1 MIEKDERFILAERY
15 VEETG
20 VSVFLTGKAGTGK
33 TTFLKEI
40 VRQTSKRFAVVAP
53 TGVAAI
59 NAGGVTIHSFF
70 QLPLCP
76 YLPDVKELVTE
87 YQMPERMRSLRKER
101 VKILRTLDLL
111 IIDEISMVR
120 ADILDAIDDILKR
133 YRRNDKPFGGVQVLM
148 IGDIQQLP
156 PVVKESERPY
166 MEQVYSS
173 PFFFNSKVLQRLPY
187 VTIQLEKVHRQSDR
201 IFLDILNEV
210 RSGMPS
216 DAALNELNKRLDPGF
231 VPPEDERWI
240 RLTTHNAQADS
251 VNSAKMNALQTDE
264 ATFEAQVE
272 GIFPE
277 NAYPA
282 ETQLHLKEGA
292 QVMFVRNDTS
302 GEARYYNGKIATVE
316 KVKPQL
322 IVKDET
328 GESIVVTTEKW
339 ENIRYGLNEETG
351 EIEGIVDGT
360 FEQVPLRPAWAVTI
374 HKSQGL
380 TFDHVIID
388 AGAAFS
394 FGQVYVALSRCRT
407 LEGIVLTTP
416 ITRRCTFTS
425 EEVAMF
431 ESSREPAEE
440 ASLKLPAMAGEYFT
454 STLCDAFDLQRL
466 RYLYNRVNRIYQV
479 NLSNLYPDQAGRFN
493 TVGAG
498 NSDLAGVLTEES
510 GNKDRVTE
518 AFVGIRSLSDTAQK
532 FQKQLRYIASTIHS
546 GAVEDFPLLKERVTK
561 ACEYFRKELRPLASF
576 AAPLTLIEID
586 DKEVK
591 KAFKSASEEFLSE
604 LRFRLALY
612 ETVLSDGFSTK
623 AFHKLKTDN
632 ELAEERSLKA
642 LVRSL
647 ISPQKKAS
655 DSEKSLRQA
664 QRPEGQHNQRP
675 ERQSVGEPVE
685 PLALRQAQGPIA
697 DGEPVEPSD
706 LRKAQGAIADGST
719 SSPSTI
725 QQAQGPDEDQSTY
738 TGSQHP
744 ELVQALIDWRREKY
758 QNENVPAYI
767 ILHQKTLLAI
777 ADIAPTTK
785 EELLAVKGFGKSKCD
800 KYGDE
805 ILEIVRKAIKTIS

>member
-1 MIEKDERFILAERY
+1 MIERDERFTLAERY

-133 YRRNDKPFGGVQVLM
+133 YRRNDRPFGGVQLLM

-156 PVVKESERPY
+156 PVVRESERPF
-166 MEQVYSS
+166 MVQVYSS

-210 RSGMPS
+210 RSGRPS
-216 DAALNELNKRLDPGF
+216 EWALSELNKRLDSGF
-231 VPPEDERWI
+231 VPPESERWI

-251 VNSAKMNALQTDE
+251 VNEAKMNALETDE

-282 ETQLHLKEGA
+282 ETQLRLRVGA

-322 IVKDET
+322 IVRDES
-328 GESIVVTTEKW
+328 GDSIEVTTEKW

-425 EEVAMF
+425 EEVSAF
-431 ESSREPAEE
+431 ESSREPADEVR
-440 ASLKLPAMAGEYFT
+440 LKLSAMSNEYFT

-479 NLSNLYPDQAGRFN
+479 NLSNLYPDQADRFN
-493 TVGAG
+493 KVGAG
-498 NSDLAGVLTEES
+498 MSDQIGETESQQSSEAS
-510 GNKDRVTE
+510 GKDNPKTF
-518 AFVGIRSLSDTAQK
+518 AGIRSLSDTAQK
-532 FQKQLRYIASTIHS
+532 FQRQIRYIAASIHS
-546 GAVEDFPLLKERVTK
+546 GAPEDLPLLRERVTK
-561 ACEYFRKELRPLASF
+561 ACEYFRKELKPLASF

-591 KAFKSASEEFLSE
+591 KAFKAAAEEFLNE
-604 LRFRLALY
+604 LRFRLTLY
-612 ETVLSDGFSTK
+612 ETILSEGFSTK
-623 AFHKLKTDN
+623 TYHKLKTDN
-632 ELAEERSLKA
+632 ELSDERSLKA
-642 LVRSL
+642 LVRSF
-647 ISPQKKAS
+647 
-655 DSEKSLRQA
+655 SETAGGSLRQA
-664 QRPEGQHNQRP
+664 QRPEGQTGDAQQHSSKSSAPQTQRP
-675 ERQSVGEPVE
+675 D
-685 PLALRQAQGPIA
+685 A
-697 DGEPVEPSD
+697 DGEPVEPPV
-706 LRKAQGAIADGST
+706 RGQTQKPADG
-719 SSPSTI
+719 
-725 QQAQGPDEDQSTY
+725 QSQESDTY
-738 TGSQHP
+738 TGSTHP

-758 QNENVPAYI
+758 QKDNVPAYI

-777 ADIAPTTK
+777 ADLAPTTK
-785 EELLAVKGFGKSKCD
+785 EELLTVKGFGKSKCD

-805 ILEIVRKAIKTIS
+805 ILDVIRQSLKNK

>member
-1 MIEKDERFILAERY
+1 MTKQKGTMIEKDERFTLAERY

-133 YRRNDKPFGGVQVLM
+133 YRRNDRPFGGVQLLM

-156 PVVKESERPY
+156 PVVKESERLY

-210 RSGMPS
+210 RSGRPS
-216 DAALNELNKRLDPGF
+216 EAALQELNKRLNPGF
-231 VPPEDERWI
+231 VPPESERWI

-251 VNSAKMNALQTDE
+251 VNEAKMNALRTDE
-264 ATFEAQVE
+264 ATFEAQIE

-282 ETQLHLKEGA
+282 ETQLRLREGA

-322 IVKDET
+322 IVKDEA

-339 ENIRYGLNEETG
+339 ENIRYGLNEGTG

-380 TFDHVIID
+380 TFDRVIID
-388 AGAAFS
+388 AGSAFS

-425 EEVAMF
+425 EEVSAF
-431 ESSREPAEE
+431 ESSREPATEVQ
-440 ASLKLPAMAGEYFT
+440 LKLPAMANEYFT

-493 TVGAG
+493 KVGAG
-498 NSDLAGVLTEES
+498 MS
-510 GNKDRVTE
+510 GQIGETVPQQDPETSGKDNPRT
-518 AFVGIRSLSDTAQK
+518 FVGIRTLSDTAQK
-532 FQKQLRYIASTIHS
+532 FQKQIHYIAASIHS
-546 GAVEDFPLLKERVTK
+546 GAPEDFPLLRERVTK

-576 AAPLTLIEID
+576 AAPLALIEID

-591 KAFKSASEEFLSE
+591 KAFKAAAEEFLGE
-604 LRFRLALY
+604 LRFRLTLY
-612 ETVLSDGFSTK
+612 ETILSEGFSTK
-623 AFHKLKTDN
+623 SYHKLKTDN
-632 ELAEERSLKA
+632 ELSDERSLRA

-647 ISPQKKAS
+647 ISPSEKAS
-655 DSEKSLRQA
+655 ASEKSLRQA
-664 QRPEGQHNQRP
+664 QRVNE
-675 ERQSVGEPVE
+675 EP
-685 PLALRQAQGPIA
+685 
-697 DGEPVEPSD
+697 
-706 LRKAQGAIADGST
+706 T
-719 SSPSTI
+719 
-725 QQAQGPDEDQSTY
+725 TY
-738 TGSQHP
+738 TGSVHP
-744 ELVQALIDWRREKY
+744 ELVQALIDWRRDKY
-758 QNENVPAYI
+758 QKDNVPAYV
-767 ILHQKTLLAI
+767 ILHQKTLMAI

-785 EELLAVKGFGKSKCD
+785 EELLCVKGFGKSKCD

-805 ILEIVRKAIKTIS
+805 ILEVIRKTIDSTSGQA

>member
-1 MIEKDERFILAERY
+1 MIEKDERFTLAERY

-40 VRQTSKRFAVVAP
+40 IRQTSKRFAVVAP

-133 YRRNDKPFGGVQVLM
+133 YRRNDKPFGGVQLLM

-187 VTIQLEKVHRQSDR
+187 VTIQLEKVHRQSD
-201 IFLDILNEV
+201 ILFLDILNEV

-216 DAALNELNKRLDPGF
+216 EAALQELNKRLNPGF

-251 VNSAKMNALQTDE
+251 VNEAKMNALETDE

-282 ETQLHLKEGA
+282 ETQLRLRVGA

-339 ENIRYGLNEETG
+339 ENIRYGLNEESG

-388 AGAAFS
+388 AGSAFS

-407 LEGIVLTTP
+407 LEGIILTTP

-425 EEVAMF
+425 EEVSAF
-431 ESSREPAEE
+431 ESSREPADEVR
-440 ASLKLPAMAGEYFT
+440 LKLSAMSNEYFT

-479 NLSNLYPDQAGRFN
+479 NLSNLYPDQADRFN
-493 TVGAG
+493 KVGAG
-498 NSDLAGVLTEES
+498 MSDQIGETESQQSSEAS
-510 GNKDRVTE
+510 GKDNPKT
-518 AFVGIRSLSDTAQK
+518 FTGIRSLSDTAQK
-532 FQKQLRYIASTIHS
+532 FQRQIRYIAASIHS
-546 GAVEDFPLLKERVTK
+546 GAPEDLPLLRERVTK
-561 ACEYFRKELRPLASF
+561 ACEYFRKELKPLASF

-591 KAFKSASEEFLSE
+591 KAFKAAAEEFLNE
-604 LRFRLALY
+604 LRFRLTLY
-612 ETVLSDGFSTK
+612 ETILSEEFSTK
-623 AFHKLKTDN
+623 AYHKLKTDN
-632 ELAEERSLKA
+632 ELSEARSLKA
-642 LVRSL
+642 LARSF
-647 ISPQKKAS
+647 
-655 DSEKSLRQA
+655 SETAGGSLRQV
-664 QRPEGQHNQRP
+664 QRPEGQTGDAQQHSSKSSAPQTQRP
-675 ERQSVGEPVE
+675 D
-685 PLALRQAQGPIA
+685 A
-697 DGEPVEPSD
+697 DGEPVEPSAP
-706 LRKAQGAIADGST
+706 RQVQGQNGEPA
-719 SSPSTI
+719 
-725 QQAQGPDEDQSTY
+725 TY
-738 TGSQHP
+738 TGSLHP

-758 QNENVPAYI
+758 QKDNVPAYI

-777 ADIAPTTK
+777 ADLAPTTK
-785 EELLAVKGFGKSKCD
+785 EELLTVKGFGKSKCD
-800 KYGDE
+800 RYGDE
-805 ILEIVRKAIKTIS
+805 ILEVVQKGLKKI

>member
-1 MIEKDERFILAERY
+1 MIEKDERFTLAERY

-101 VKILRTLDLL
+101 VRILRTLDLL

-120 ADILDAIDDILKR
+120 ADILDAIDDTLKR
-133 YRRNDKPFGGVQVLM
+133 YRRNDRPFGGVQLLM

-210 RSGMPS
+210 RSGMPG
-216 DAALNELNKRLDPGF
+216 DAALNELNKRLFPGF

-251 VNSAKMNALQTDE
+251 VNEAKMNALETEE
-264 ATFEAQVE
+264 ATFEAQIE

-282 ETQLHLKEGA
+282 ETRLRLREGA

-302 GEARYYNGKIATVE
+302 GEGRYYNGKIATVE

-322 IVKDET
+322 IVKDES
-328 GESIVVTTEKW
+328 GDRIEVTTEKW
-339 ENIRYGLNEETG
+339 ENIRYGLNEESG
-351 EIEGIVDGT
+351 EIEGIVEGT

-380 TFDHVIID
+380 TFDQVIID

-407 LEGIVLTTP
+407 LEGIILTTP

-425 EEVAMF
+425 DEVSTF
-431 ESSREPAEE
+431 ESSREPVEE
-440 ASLKLPAMAGEYFT
+440 ARLKLPAMANEYFT

-498 NSDLAGVLTEES
+498 NAAQVGGMFDSSDGS
-510 GNKDRVTE
+510 GKSAPQPFE
-518 AFVGIRSLSDTAQK
+518 GIRSLSDTAQK
-532 FQKQLRYIASTIHS
+532 FQKQIRYIAASIHS
-546 GAVEDFPLLKERVTK
+546 GAPDDFPLLRERVTK
-561 ACEYFRKELRPLASF
+561 ACEYFTTQFRPLASF
-576 AAPLTLIEID
+576 AAPLTLVEID
-586 DKEVK
+586 DKEVR
-591 KAFKSASEEFLSE
+591 KAFKAASEEFLAE
-604 LRFRLALY
+604 LRFRMTLY
-612 ETVLSDGFSTK
+612 ETILSEGFSTK
-623 AFHKLKTDN
+623 AYHKLKTDN
-632 ELAEERSLKA
+632 ELSDARSLKA

-647 ISPQKKAS
+647 ISTPEKAS
-655 DSEKSLRQA
+655 ASKESIQQA
-664 QRPEGQHNQRP
+664 QRPDA
-675 ERQSVGEPVE
+675 VGEPVE
-685 PLALRQAQGPIA
+685 PSVLRQVREP
-697 DGEPVEPSD
+697 DGES
-706 LRKAQGAIADGST
+706 A
-719 SSPSTI
+719 
-725 QQAQGPDEDQSTY
+725 TY
-738 TGSQHP
+738 TGSIHP
-744 ELVQALIDWRREKY
+744 ELAQALVEWRREKY
-758 QNENVPAYI
+758 QKDNVPAFM

-777 ADIAPTTK
+777 ADLAPTTK
-785 EELLAVKGFGKSKCD
+785 EELLSVKGFGKSKCE
-800 KYGDE
+800 KYGEE
-805 ILEIVRKAIKTIS
+805 ILEIIRTAMNNPGS

>member
-1 MIEKDERFILAERY
+1 M
-15 VEETG
+15 EETG

-133 YRRNDKPFGGVQVLM
+133 YRRNDRPFGGVQLLM

-156 PVVKESERPY
+156 PVVRESERPF

-173 PFFFNSKVLQRLPY
+173 PFFFNSKVLRRLPY

-201 IFLDILNEV
+201 MFLDILNEV
-210 RSGMPS
+210 RSGTPS
-216 DAALNELNKRLDPGF
+216 AAALYELNKRLDPGF
-231 VPPEDERWI
+231 VPPDGERWI

-251 VNSAKMNALQTDE
+251 VNEAKMNALDGDE
-264 ATFEAQVE
+264 ATFEAQID

-282 ETQLHLKEGA
+282 ETQLRLRVGA

-302 GEARYYNGKIATVE
+302 GESRYYNGKIATVK

-322 IVKDET
+322 IVEDER
-328 GESIVVTTEKW
+328 GEETEVGTERW
-339 ENIRYGLNEETG
+339 ENIRYGLNEETN

-360 FEQVPLRPAWAVTI
+360 FEQIPLRLAWAVTI

-407 LEGIVLTTP
+407 LDGIVLTTP

-425 EEVAMF
+425 EEVSAF
-431 ESSREPAEE
+431 ESNQETAEE
-440 ASLKLPAMAGEYFT
+440 AKLKLPAMANEYFT
-454 STLCDAFDLQRL
+454 STLCDAFNLQRL
-466 RYLYNRVNRIYQV
+466 RYLYNRVNRVYQV
-479 NLSNLYPDQAGRFN
+479 NLSNLYPDQASRFN

-498 NSDLAGVLTEES
+498 RSDLTDKGEPFA
-510 GNKDRVTE
+510 
-518 AFVGIRSLSDTAQK
+518 GIRSLSDTAQK
-532 FQKQLRYIASTIHS
+532 FQKQLRYIASQIHS
-546 GAVEDFPLLKERVTK
+546 GAPEDFPLLRERITK
-561 ACEYFRKELRPLASF
+561 ACEYFTAQLRPLAAF

-586 DKEVK
+586 DKETK
-591 KAFKSASEEFLSE
+591 KAFKTASEEFLLE
-604 LRFRLALY
+604 LRFRLSLY
-612 ETVLSDGFSTK
+612 ETILADGFSTK
-623 AFHKLKTDN
+623 SYHKLKTDN
-632 ELAEERSLKA
+632 ELSDDRSLKSLA
-642 LVRSL
+642 RSL
-647 ISPQKKAS
+647 TQKTMV
-655 DSEKSLRQA
+655 SE
-664 QRPEGQHNQRP
+664 PDP
-675 ERQSVGEPVE
+675 
-685 PLALRQAQGPIA
+685 ALRQAQGPEEA
-697 DGEPVEPSD
+697 
-706 LRKAQGAIADGST
+706 
-719 SSPSTI
+719 
-725 QQAQGPDEDQSTY
+725 TY
-738 TGSQHP
+738 TGSLHP
-744 ELVQALIDWRREKY
+744 ELVQALIDWRRERYTKD
-758 QNENVPAYI
+758 NVPAYV

-777 ADIAPTTK
+777 ADIAPATK
-785 EELLAVKGFGKSKCD
+785 EELLTIKGFGKSKCD

-805 ILEIVRKAIKTIS
+805 ILDVIRKSCSAGH

>member
-1 MIEKDERFILAERY
+1 MIEKDERFTLAERY

-87 YQMPERMRSLRKER
+87 YQMPERMRFLRKDR

-120 ADILDAIDDILKR
+120 ADILDAIDDVLKR
-133 YRRNDKPFGGVQVLM
+133 YRRNDRPFGGVQVLM

-187 VTIQLEKVHRQSDR
+187 VTIQLEKVHRQSDK

-216 DAALNELNKRLDPGF
+216 EAALQELNKRLNPRF
-231 VPPEDERWI
+231 MPPEDERWI

-251 VNSAKMNALQTDE
+251 VNEAKMNALQTDE

-282 ETQLHLKEGA
+282 ETKLRLKEGA

-322 IVKDET
+322 IVKDEA

-360 FEQVPLRPAWAVTI
+360 FEQVPLRLAWAVTI

-425 EEVAMF
+425 EEVSAF
-431 ESSREPAEE
+431 ESSREPVTET
-440 ASLKLPAMAGEYFT
+440 SLKLPAMANEYFT

-466 RYLYNRVNRIYQV
+466 RYLYNRGNRIYQV
-479 NLSNLYPDQAGRFN
+479 NLSNLYPDQASRFN
-493 TVGAG
+493 KVGAG
-498 NSDLAGVLTEES
+498 MSGQIGETATQES
-510 GNKDRVTE
+510 SE
-518 AFVGIRSLSDTAQK
+518 ASGRDSPRTFVGIRSLSDTAQK
-532 FQKQLRYIASTIHS
+532 FQKQIRYIAASIHS
-546 GAVEDFPLLKERVTK
+546 GAPDDFPLLRERVTK

-576 AAPLTLIEID
+576 TAPLALIEID

-591 KAFKSASEEFLSE
+591 KAFKAAAEEFLGE
-604 LRFRLALY
+604 LRFRLTLY
-612 ETVLSDGFSTK
+612 ERILTDGFNTK
-623 AFHKLKTDN
+623 TYHKLKTDN
-632 ELAEERSLKA
+632 ELTDERSLKA

-647 ISPQKKAS
+647 ISP
-655 DSEKSLRQA
+655 SEKSLRPFDKLSAQQA
-664 QRPEGQHNQRP
+664 QRPEGKQTLEP
-675 ERQSVGEPVE
+675 SAVGEPVE
-685 PLALRQAQGPIA
+685 PSRPEDRSDRQSDGGLVEPSALRQAKGPNE
-697 DGEPVEPSD
+697 EP
-706 LRKAQGAIADGST
+706 A
-719 SSPSTI
+719 
-725 QQAQGPDEDQSTY
+725 TY
-738 TGSQHP
+738 TGSLHP
-744 ELVQALIDWRREKY
+744 ELVQALVDWRREKY
-758 QNENVPAYI
+758 QKDNVPAYI

-777 ADIAPTTK
+777 ADLAPTTR
-785 EELLAVKGFGKSKCD
+785 EELLCVKGFGKSKCD

-805 ILEIVRKAIKTIS
+805 ILEVVRKTLPDKKEISESRLDF

>member
-1 MIEKDERFILAERY
+1 MIERDERFTLAERY

-120 ADILDAIDDILKR
+120 ADILDAIDNILKR
-133 YRRNDKPFGGVQVLM
+133 YRRNDRPFGGVQLLM

-156 PVVKESERPY
+156 PVVRESERPF

-210 RSGMPS
+210 RSGRPS
-216 DAALNELNKRLDPGF
+216 EWALSELNKRLDPGF
-231 VPPEDERWI
+231 VPPENERWI

-251 VNSAKMNALQTDE
+251 VNEAKMNALKTDE

-282 ETQLHLKEGA
+282 ETQLRLRVGA

-322 IVKDET
+322 IVKDES
-328 GESIVVTTEKW
+328 GDRIEVTTEKW

-425 EEVAMF
+425 EEVTAF
-431 ESSREPAEE
+431 ESSREPADEVR
-440 ASLKLPAMAGEYFT
+440 LKLPAMSNEYFT

-498 NSDLAGVLTEES
+498 MSGQISETEPQQSSEAS
-510 GNKDRVTE
+510 GKDNPKT
-518 AFVGIRSLSDTAQK
+518 FTGIRSLSDTAQK
-532 FQKQLRYIASTIHS
+532 FQKQIRYIAASIHS
-546 GAVEDFPLLKERVTK
+546 GAPDDFPLLRERVTK
-561 ACEYFRKELRPLASF
+561 ACEYFRKELKPLAWF
-576 AAPLTLIEID
+576 ASPLTLIEID
-586 DKEVK
+586 DKEIK
-591 KAFKSASEEFLSE
+591 KAFKAAAEEFLSE
-604 LRFRLALY
+604 LRFRLTLY
-612 ETVLSDGFSTK
+612 ETILSEGFSTK
-623 AFHKLKTDN
+623 EYHKLKADN
-632 ELAEERSLKA
+632 ELSEARSLKA
-642 LVRSL
+642 LARSF
-647 ISPQKKAS
+647 
-655 DSEKSLRQA
+655 SEAAGGSLRQA
-664 QRPEGQHNQRP
+664 QRPD
-675 ERQSVGEPVE
+675 
-685 PLALRQAQGPIA
+685 A
-697 DGEPVEPSD
+697 DDELVEPSVT
-706 LRKAQGAIADGST
+706 KQTQKPADG
-719 SSPSTI
+719 
-725 QQAQGPDEDQSTY
+725 QSQESDTY
-738 TGSQHP
+738 SGSAHP
-744 ELVQALIDWRREKY
+744 ELVQTLIDWRREKY
-758 QNENVPAYI
+758 QKDNVPAYI
-767 ILHQKTLLAI
+767 ILHQKTLMAI
-777 ADIAPTTK
+777 ADLAPTTK
-785 EELLAVKGFGKSKCD
+785 EELLTVKGFGKSKCD
-800 KYGDE
+800 RYGDE
-805 ILEIVRKAIKTIS
+805 ILDVIRQGLKSK

>member
-1 MIEKDERFILAERY
+1 MIERDERFTLAERY

-133 YRRNDKPFGGVQVLM
+133 YRRNDRPFGGVQLLM

-156 PVVKESERPY
+156 PVVRESERPF

-210 RSGMPS
+210 RSGRPS
-216 DAALNELNKRLDPGF
+216 EWALSELNKRLDPGF
-231 VPPEDERWI
+231 VPPENERWI

-251 VNSAKMNALQTDE
+251 VNEAKMNALKTDE

-282 ETQLHLKEGA
+282 ETQLRLRVGA

-322 IVKDET
+322 IVKDES
-328 GESIVVTTEKW
+328 GDRIEVTTEKW

-425 EEVAMF
+425 EEVTAF
-431 ESSREPAEE
+431 ESSREPADEVR
-440 ASLKLPAMAGEYFT
+440 LKLPAMSNEYFT

-479 NLSNLYPDQAGRFN
+479 NLSNLYPDQACRFN

-498 NSDLAGVLTEES
+498 NAAQVGGMFDSSDGS
-510 GNKDRVTE
+510 GKSAPQPFE
-518 AFVGIRSLSDTAQK
+518 GIRSLSDTAQK
-532 FQKQLRYIASTIHS
+532 FQKQIRYIAASIHS
-546 GAVEDFPLLKERVTK
+546 GAPDDFPLLRERVTK

-586 DKEVK
+586 DKEIK
-591 KAFKSASEEFLSE
+591 KAFKAAAEEFLSE
-604 LRFRLALY
+604 LRFRLTLY
-612 ETVLSDGFSTK
+612 ETILSEGFSTK
-623 AFHKLKTDN
+623 EYHKLKADN
-632 ELAEERSLKA
+632 ELSEARSLKA
-642 LVRSL
+642 LARSF
-647 ISPQKKAS
+647 
-655 DSEKSLRQA
+655 SEAAGGSLRQA
-664 QRPEGQHNQRP
+664 QRPEGTARQVQRP
-675 ERQSVGEPVE
+675 C
-685 PLALRQAQGPIA
+685 A
-697 DGEPVEPSD
+697 DGETVEPSATTQTQ
-706 LRKAQGAIADGST
+706 K
-719 SSPSTI
+719 PS
-725 QQAQGPDEDQSTY
+725 DRQSQESDTY
-738 TGSQHP
+738 TGSTHP

-758 QNENVPAYI
+758 QKDNVPAYI

-777 ADIAPTTK
+777 ADLAPTTK
-785 EELLAVKGFGKSKCD
+785 EELLTVKGFGKSKCD

-805 ILEIVRKAIKTIS
+805 ILEIIRTAKSQGSNE

>member
-1 MIEKDERFILAERY
+1 MIEKDERFTLAERY

-133 YRRNDKPFGGVQVLM
+133 YRRNDRPFGGVQLLM

-156 PVVKESERPY
+156 PVVRESERPF
-166 MEQVYSS
+166 MVQVYSS
-173 PFFFNSKVLQRLPY
+173 PFFFNSKVLQLLPY

-201 IFLDILNEV
+201 IFLDILHEV
-210 RSGMPS
+210 RSGRPS
-216 DAALNELNKRLDPGF
+216 EWALSELNKRLDSGF
-231 VPPEDERWI
+231 VPPESERWI

-251 VNSAKMNALQTDE
+251 VNEAKMNALKTDE

-282 ETQLHLKEGA
+282 ETQLRLRVGA

-322 IVKDET
+322 IVKDES
-328 GESIVVTTEKW
+328 GDRIEVTTEKW

-425 EEVAMF
+425 EEVSAF
-431 ESSREPAEE
+431 ESSREPADEVR
-440 ASLKLPAMAGEYFT
+440 LKLSAMSNEYFT

-479 NLSNLYPDQAGRFN
+479 NLSNLYPDQADRFN
-493 TVGAG
+493 KVGAG
-498 NSDLAGVLTEES
+498 MSDQIGETESQQSSEAS
-510 GNKDRVTE
+510 GKDNPKTF
-518 AFVGIRSLSDTAQK
+518 AGIRSLSDTAQK
-532 FQKQLRYIASTIHS
+532 FQRQIRYIAASIHS
-546 GAVEDFPLLKERVTK
+546 GAPEDLPLLRERVTK
-561 ACEYFRKELRPLASF
+561 ACEYFRKELKPLASF

-591 KAFKSASEEFLSE
+591 KAFKAAAEEFLNE
-604 LRFRLALY
+604 LRFRLTLY
-612 ETVLSDGFSTK
+612 ETILSEGFSTK
-623 AFHKLKTDN
+623 TYHKLKTDN
-632 ELAEERSLKA
+632 ELSDERSLKA
-642 LVRSL
+642 LVRSF
-647 ISPQKKAS
+647 
-655 DSEKSLRQA
+655 SETAGGSLRQA
-664 QRPEGQHNQRP
+664 QRPEGQTGDAQQHSSKSSAPQTQRP
-675 ERQSVGEPVE
+675 D
-685 PLALRQAQGPIA
+685 A
-697 DGEPVEPSD
+697 DGEPVEPPV
-706 LRKAQGAIADGST
+706 RGQTQKPADG
-719 SSPSTI
+719 
-725 QQAQGPDEDQSTY
+725 QSQESDTY
-738 TGSQHP
+738 TGSTHP

-758 QNENVPAYI
+758 QKDNVPAYI

-777 ADIAPTTK
+777 ADLAPTTK
-785 EELLAVKGFGKSKCD
+785 EELLTVKGFGKSKWD
-800 KYGDE
+800 RYGDE
-805 ILEIVRKAIKTIS
+805 ILEIVRKTISDDKT

>member
-1 MIEKDERFILAERY
+1 M
-15 VEETG
+15 EETG

-133 YRRNDKPFGGVQVLM
+133 YRRNDRPFGGVQLLM

-156 PVVKESERPY
+156 PVVRESERPF

-210 RSGMPS
+210 RSGRPS
-216 DAALNELNKRLDPGF
+216 EWALSELNKRLDPGF
-231 VPPEDERWI
+231 VPPENERWI

-251 VNSAKMNALQTDE
+251 VNEAKMNALKTDE

-282 ETQLHLKEGA
+282 ETQLRLRVGA

-322 IVKDET
+322 IVKDES
-328 GESIVVTTEKW
+328 GDRIEVTTEKW
-339 ENIRYGLNEETG
+339 ENEETG

-425 EEVAMF
+425 EEVTAF
-431 ESSREPAEE
+431 ESSREPADEVR
-440 ASLKLPAMAGEYFT
+440 LKLPAMSNEYFT

-479 NLSNLYPDQAGRFN
+479 NLSNLYPDQARRFN

-498 NSDLAGVLTEES
+498 ISEPVGETAPQQDS
-510 GNKDRVTE
+510 GKDNQKTF
-518 AFVGIRSLSDTAQK
+518 AGIRSLSDTAQK
-532 FQKQLRYIASTIHS
+532 FQKQIRYIAASIHS
-546 GAVEDFPLLKERVTK
+546 GAPDDFPLLRERVTK

-586 DKEVK
+586 DKEIK
-591 KAFKSASEEFLSE
+591 KAFKAAAEEFLSE
-604 LRFRLALY
+604 LRFRLTLY
-612 ETVLSDGFSTK
+612 ETILSEGFSTK
-623 AFHKLKTDN
+623 EYHKLKADN
-632 ELAEERSLKA
+632 ELSEARSLKA
-642 LVRSL
+642 LARSF
-647 ISPQKKAS
+647 
-655 DSEKSLRQA
+655 SEAAGGSLRQA
-664 QRPEGQHNQRP
+664 QRPD
-675 ERQSVGEPVE
+675 
-685 PLALRQAQGPIA
+685 A
-697 DGEPVEPSD
+697 DGEPVEPPIAKQTQKPADRQSQEESD
-706 LRKAQGAIADGST
+706 TYIGST
-719 SSPSTI
+719 
-725 QQAQGPDEDQSTY
+725 
-738 TGSQHP
+738 HP

-758 QNENVPAYI
+758 QKDNVPAYI

-777 ADIAPTTK
+777 ADLAPTTR
-785 EELLAVKGFGKSKCD
+785 EELLTVKGFGKSKCD

-805 ILEIVRKAIKTIS
+805 ILEIIRTAKSQGSNE

>member
-1 MIEKDERFILAERY
+1 MIEKDERFTLAERY

-133 YRRNDKPFGGVQVLM
+133 YRRNDRPFGGVQVLM

-187 VTIQLEKVHRQSDR
+187 VTIQLEKVHRQSDK

-216 DAALNELNKRLDPGF
+216 EAALQELNKRLNPRF
-231 VPPEDERWI
+231 MPPEDERWI

-251 VNSAKMNALQTDE
+251 VNEAKMNALQTDE
-264 ATFEAQVE
+264 AAFEAQVE

-282 ETQLHLKEGA
+282 ETRLRLKEGA

-425 EEVAMF
+425 EEVSAF

-440 ASLKLPAMAGEYFT
+440 TQIRLPAMANEYFT
-454 STLCDAFDLQRL
+454 STLCDAYDLQRF

-498 NSDLAGVLTEES
+498 NSAFAGLLAGES
-510 GNKDRVTE
+510 GNNKDNVSET
-518 AFVGIRSLSDTAQK
+518 FVGIRSLSDTAQK
-532 FQKQLRYIASTIHS
+532 FQKQLRHIASTIHS
-546 GAVEDFPLLKERVTK
+546 GAAEDSPLLRERVTK

-623 AFHKLKTDN
+623 AYHKIKTDN
-632 ELAEERSLKA
+632 ELSDDKSLKA

-655 DSEKSLRQA
+655 ASEESLRQA
-664 QRPEGQHNQRP
+664 QRPRTD
-675 ERQSVGEPVE
+675 GESAE
-685 PLALRQAQGPIA
+685 PLGPRKAQRHNADGKHAEPSALRQAQG
-697 DGEPVEPSD
+697 
-706 LRKAQGAIADGST
+706 T
-719 SSPSTI
+719 
-725 QQAQGPDEDQSTY
+725 DEDQTTY

-758 QNENVPAYI
+758 QKENVPAYI

-805 ILEIVRKAIKTIS
+805 ILEIIRKSVAV

>member
-1 MIEKDERFILAERY
+1 MIEKDERFTLAERY

-120 ADILDAIDDILKR
+120 ADILDAIDDVLKR

-187 VTIQLEKVHRQSDR
+187 VTIQLEKVHRQSDK

-216 DAALNELNKRLDPGF
+216 GEALSELNKRLNPGF
-231 VPPEDERWI
+231 VPPENERWI
-240 RLTTHNAQADS
+240 RLTTHNALADS
-251 VNSAKMNALQTDE
+251 VNEAKMNALSTDE

-282 ETQLHLKEGA
+282 ENQLRLKEGA

-360 FEQVPLRPAWAVTI
+360 FEQVPLRLAWAVTI

-388 AGAAFS
+388 AGAAFT

-431 ESSREPAEE
+431 ESSREPADEVR
-440 ASLKLPAMAGEYFT
+440 LKLSAMSNEYFT
-454 STLCDAFDLQRL
+454 STLCDAFDLQRI

-498 NSDLAGVLTEES
+498 NSALAGLLTGES
-510 GNKDRVTE
+510 GNSKESVPKTF
-518 AFVGIRSLSDTAQK
+518 AGIRSLSDTAQK
-532 FQKQLRYIASTIHS
+532 FQKQIRHIASTVHS
-546 GAVEDFPLLKERVTK
+546 GAAEDFPLLRERVTK
-561 ACEYFRKELRPLASF
+561 ACEYFRKELRPLALF

-623 AFHKLKTDN
+623 AYHKLKTDN
-632 ELAEERSLKA
+632 ELSEGRSLKA

-647 ISPQKKAS
+647 ISPQNKAL
-655 DSEKSLRQA
+655 DSEKSLRHFDKLSTPQA
-664 QRPEGQHNQRP
+664 QRPEGKHTQRL

-685 PLALRQAQGPIA
+685 PSGPRKVQRHNA
-697 DGEPVEPSD
+697 DGEPAEPSD
-706 LRKAQGAIADGST
+706 L
-719 SSPSTI
+719 
-725 QQAQGPDEDQSTY
+725 QQAQVPDGDQSTY

-767 ILHQKTLLAI
+767 ILHQKTLMAI
-777 ADIAPTTK
+777 ADLAPTTK

-805 ILEIVRKAIKTIS
+805 ILEIIRKSVAV

>member
-1 MIEKDERFILAERY
+1 MIEKDERFTLAERY

-40 VRQTSKRFAVVAP
+40 VRKTSKRFAVVAP

-87 YQMPERMRSLRKER
+87 YQMPERMRPLRKER

-120 ADILDAIDDILKR
+120 ADILDAVDDILKR
-133 YRRNDKPFGGVQVLM
+133 YRRNDRPFGGVQLLM

-156 PVVKESERPY
+156 PIVKETERQL
-166 MEQVYSS
+166 MERVYSS
-173 PFFFNSKVLQRLPY
+173 PFFFNSKVLQRMPF
-187 VTIQLEKVHRQSDR
+187 VTVELEKVHRQSD
-201 IFLDILNEV
+201 ILFLDILNKV
-210 RSGMPS
+210 RSGTP
-216 DAALNELNKRLDPGF
+216 DERTLNELNKRLDPDF
-231 VPPEDERWI
+231 IPPEDERWI
-240 RLTTHNAQADS
+240 RLTTHNAQADT
-251 VNSAKMNALQTDE
+251 VNEAKMNALDGEE
-264 ATFEAQVE
+264 ATFEAAIE

-282 ETQLHLKEGA
+282 ETRLRLKEGA
-292 QVMFVRNDTS
+292 QVMFIRNDSS

-322 IVKDET
+322 IVQDES
-328 GESIVVTTEKW
+328 GDSIEVTTEKW

-425 EEVAMF
+425 EEVSAF
-431 ESSREPAEE
+431 EGSRETADEVR
-440 ASLKLPAMAGEYFT
+440 LKLPAMANEYFT

-498 NSDLAGVLTEES
+498 ISEPADEAASPQAAG
-510 GNKDRVTE
+510 KDSQKTF
-518 AFVGIRSLSDTAQK
+518 AGIRSLSDTAQK
-532 FQKQLRYIASTIHS
+532 FQKQIRNIAASIHS
-546 GAVEDFPLLKERVTK
+546 GAPDDFPLLRERISK

-586 DKEVK
+586 DREVR
-591 KAFKSASEEFLSE
+591 KAFKAAAEEFLGE
-604 LRFRLALY
+604 LKFRLTLY
-612 ETVLSDGFSTK
+612 ETVLANGFSTK
-623 AFHKLKTDN
+623 AYHKLKTDN
-632 ELAEERSLKA
+632 ELSSSRPLKA
-642 LVRSL
+642 LAGSL
-647 ISPQKKAS
+647 TFN
-655 DSEKSLRQA
+655 SEKTSASGKSSRQPVGEHTEPLRPNE
-664 QRPEGQHNQRP
+664 RPGHQP
-675 ERQSVGEPVE
+675 VGEPSE
-685 PLALRQAQGPIA
+685 PPR
-697 DGEPVEPSD
+697 
-706 LRKAQGAIADGST
+706 
-719 SSPSTI
+719 
-725 QQAQGPDEDQSTY
+725 PDDTDSGSTY
-738 TGSQHP
+738 TGSLHP
-744 ELVQALIDWRREKY
+744 ELVQALVDWRREKCR
-758 QNENVPAYI
+758 QDNVPAFMV
-767 ILHQKTLLAI
+767 LHQKTLLAI
-777 ADIAPTTK
+777 ADLAPATR
-785 EELLAVKGFGKSKCD
+785 EELLTVKGFGKAKCD

-805 ILEIVRKAIKTIS
+805 ILKVVREGLPKDYLSKTLVLIQI

>member
-1 MIEKDERFILAERY
+1 MIEKDERFTLAERY

-101 VKILRTLDLL
+101 VRILRTLDLL

-120 ADILDAIDDILKR
+120 ADILDAIDDTLKR
-133 YRRNDKPFGGVQVLM
+133 YRRNDRPFGGVQLLM

-187 VTIQLEKVHRQSDR
+187 VTIQL
-201 IFLDILNEV
+201 
-210 RSGMPS
+210 
-216 DAALNELNKRLDPGF
+216 NKRLDPGF
-231 VPPEDERWI
+231 VPPENERWI

-251 VNSAKMNALQTDE
+251 VNEAKMNALETEE
-264 ATFEAQVE
+264 ATFEAQIE

-282 ETQLHLKEGA
+282 ETRLRLREGA

-302 GEARYYNGKIATVE
+302 GEGRYYNGKIATVK
-316 KVKPQL
+316 KVKPAL
-322 IVKDET
+322 IVEDES
-328 GESIVVTTEKW
+328 GESIEVNTERW
-339 ENIRYGLNEETG
+339 ENIRYGINEESG
-351 EIEGIVDGT
+351 EIEGIVEGT

-380 TFDHVIID
+380 TFDQVIID

-407 LEGIVLTTP
+407 LEGIILTTP

-425 EEVAMF
+425 DEVSTF

-440 ASLKLPAMAGEYFT
+440 ARLKLPAMANEYFT

-498 NSDLAGVLTEES
+498 NAAQVGGMFDSSDGS
-510 GNKDRVTE
+510 GKSAPQPFE
-518 AFVGIRSLSDTAQK
+518 GIRSLSDTAQK
-532 FQKQLRYIASTIHS
+532 FQKQLRYITSTIHS
-546 GAVEDFPLLKERVTK
+546 GTAEEFPLLRERVTK
-561 ACEYFRKELRPLASF
+561 ACEYFTTQFRPLASF
-576 AAPLTLIEID
+576 AAPLTLVEID
-586 DKEVK
+586 DKEVR
-591 KAFKSASEEFLSE
+591 KAFKAASEEFLAE
-604 LRFRLALY
+604 LRFLMTLY
-612 ETVLSDGFSTK
+612 ETILSEGFSTK
-623 AFHKLKTDN
+623 AYHKLKTDN
-632 ELAEERSLKA
+632 ELSDAKSLKA

-647 ISPQKKAS
+647 ISTPEKAS
-655 DSEKSLRQA
+655 ASNESIQQA
-664 QRPEGQHNQRP
+664 QRPDA
-675 ERQSVGEPVE
+675 VGEPVE
-685 PLALRQAQGPIA
+685 PSALRQVREPG
-697 DGEPVEPSD
+697 GES
-706 LRKAQGAIADGST
+706 A
-719 SSPSTI
+719 
-725 QQAQGPDEDQSTY
+725 TY
-738 TGSQHP
+738 TGSIHP
-744 ELVQALIDWRREKY
+744 ELAQALVDWRREKY
-758 QNENVPAYI
+758 QKDNVPAFM

-777 ADIAPTTK
+777 ADLAPTTK
-785 EELLAVKGFGKSKCD
+785 EELLSVKGFGKSKCE
-800 KYGDE
+800 KYGEE
-805 ILEIVRKAIKTIS
+805 ILEIIRTAMNSPGS

>member
-1 MIEKDERFILAERY
+1 MIEKDERFTLAERY

-101 VKILRTLDLL
+101 VRILRTLDLL

-120 ADILDAIDDILKR
+120 ADILDAIDDTLKR
-133 YRRNDKPFGGVQVLM
+133 YRRNDRPFGGVQLLM

-173 PFFFNSKVLQRLPY
+173 PFFFNSKVLQRLPF
-187 VTIQLEKVHRQSDR
+187 VTVELEKVHRQSDR
-201 IFLDILNEV
+201 LFLDILNEV
-210 RSGMPS
+210 RSGMPG
-216 DAALNELNKRLDPGF
+216 DAALNELNKRLFPGF

-251 VNSAKMNALQTDE
+251 VNEAKMNALETEE
-264 ATFEAQVE
+264 ATFEAQIE

-282 ETQLHLKEGA
+282 ETQLRLRVGA

-302 GEARYYNGKIATVE
+302 GEARYYNGKIATVK
-316 KVKPQL
+316 KVKPAL
-322 IVKDET
+322 IVEDES
-328 GESIVVTTEKW
+328 GESIEVNTERW
-339 ENIRYGLNEETG
+339 ENIRYGLNEESG
-351 EIEGIVDGT
+351 EIEGIVEGT

-380 TFDHVIID
+380 TFDQVIID

-407 LEGIVLTTP
+407 LEGIILTTP

-425 EEVAMF
+425 DEVSTF

-440 ASLKLPAMAGEYFT
+440 ARLKLPAMANEYFT

-498 NSDLAGVLTEES
+498 NAAQVGGMFDSSDGS
-510 GNKDRVTE
+510 GKSAPQPFE
-518 AFVGIRSLSDTAQK
+518 GIRSLSDTAQK
-532 FQKQLRYIASTIHS
+532 FQKQIRYIAASIHS
-546 GAVEDFPLLKERVTK
+546 GAPDDFPLLRERVTK
-561 ACEYFRKELRPLASF
+561 ACEYFTTQFRPLASF
-576 AAPLTLIEID
+576 AAPLTLVEID
-586 DKEVK
+586 DKEVR
-591 KAFKSASEEFLSE
+591 KAFKAASEEFLAE
-604 LRFRLALY
+604 LRFRMTLY
-612 ETVLSDGFSTK
+612 ETILSEGFSTK
-623 AFHKLKTDN
+623 AYHKLKTDN
-632 ELAEERSLKA
+632 ELSDARSLKA

-647 ISPQKKAS
+647 ISTPEKAS
-655 DSEKSLRQA
+655 ASKESIQQA
-664 QRPEGQHNQRP
+664 QRPDA
-675 ERQSVGEPVE
+675 VGEPVE
-685 PLALRQAQGPIA
+685 PSALRQVREP
-697 DGEPVEPSD
+697 DGES
-706 LRKAQGAIADGST
+706 A
-719 SSPSTI
+719 
-725 QQAQGPDEDQSTY
+725 TY
-738 TGSQHP
+738 TGSIHP
-744 ELVQALIDWRREKY
+744 ELAQALVEWRREKY
-758 QNENVPAYI
+758 QKDNVPAFM

-777 ADIAPTTK
+777 ADLAPTTK
-785 EELLAVKGFGKSKCD
+785 EELLSVKGFGKSKCE
-800 KYGDE
+800 KYGEE
-805 ILEIVRKAIKTIS
+805 ILEIIRTAMNNPSS

>member
-1 MIEKDERFILAERY
+1 MIEKDERFTLAERY

-133 YRRNDKPFGGVQVLM
+133 YRRNDKPFGGVQLLM

-187 VTIQLEKVHRQSDR
+187 VTIQLEKVHRQSD
-201 IFLDILNEV
+201 ILFLDILNEV

-216 DAALNELNKRLDPGF
+216 EAALQELNKRLNPGF

-251 VNSAKMNALQTDE
+251 VNEAKMNALETDE

-282 ETQLHLKEGA
+282 ETQLRLRVGA

-322 IVKDET
+322 IVQDES
-328 GESIVVTTEKW
+328 GDSIEVTTEKW

-425 EEVAMF
+425 EEVSAF
-431 ESSREPAEE
+431 ESSREPADEVR
-440 ASLKLPAMAGEYFT
+440 LKLSAMSNEYFT

-479 NLSNLYPDQAGRFN
+479 NLSNLYPDQADRFN
-493 TVGAG
+493 KVGAG
-498 NSDLAGVLTEES
+498 MSDQIGETESQQSSEAS
-510 GNKDRVTE
+510 GKDNPKT
-518 AFVGIRSLSDTAQK
+518 FTGIRSLSDTAQK
-532 FQKQLRYIASTIHS
+532 FQRQIRYIAASIHS
-546 GAVEDFPLLKERVTK
+546 GAPEDLPLLRERVTK
-561 ACEYFRKELRPLASF
+561 ACEYFRKELKPLASF

-591 KAFKSASEEFLSE
+591 KAFKAAAEEFLNE
-604 LRFRLALY
+604 LRFRLTLY
-612 ETVLSDGFSTK
+612 ETILSEEFSTK
-623 AFHKLKTDN
+623 AYHKLKTDN
-632 ELAEERSLKA
+632 ELSEARSLKA
-642 LVRSL
+642 LARSF
-647 ISPQKKAS
+647 
-655 DSEKSLRQA
+655 SETTGGSLRQT
-664 QRPEGQHNQRP
+664 QRPEGQTGDAQQHSSKSSAPQTQRP
-675 ERQSVGEPVE
+675 D
-685 PLALRQAQGPIA
+685 A
-697 DGEPVEPSD
+697 DGEPVEPSAP
-706 LRKAQGAIADGST
+706 RQV
-719 SSPSTI
+719 
-725 QQAQGPDEDQSTY
+725 QGPNGEPATY
-738 TGSQHP
+738 TGSLHP

-758 QNENVPAYI
+758 QKDNVPAYI

-777 ADIAPTTK
+777 ADLAPTTK
-785 EELLAVKGFGKSKCD
+785 EELLTVKGFGKSKCD

-805 ILEIVRKAIKTIS
+805 ILDVIRQNLKEK

>member
-1 MIEKDERFILAERY
+1 MIERDERFTLAERY

-133 YRRNDKPFGGVQVLM
+133 YRRNDRPFGGVQLLM

-156 PVVKESERPY
+156 PVVRESERPF

-210 RSGMPS
+210 RSGRPS
-216 DAALNELNKRLDPGF
+216 EWALSELNKRLDPGF
-231 VPPEDERWI
+231 VPPENERWI

-251 VNSAKMNALQTDE
+251 VNEAKMNALKTDE

-282 ETQLHLKEGA
+282 ETQLRLRVGA

-322 IVKDET
+322 IVKDES
-328 GESIVVTTEKW
+328 GDRIEVTTEKW

-425 EEVAMF
+425 EEVTAF
-431 ESSREPAEE
+431 ESSREPADEVR
-440 ASLKLPAMAGEYFT
+440 LKLPAMSNEYFT

-479 NLSNLYPDQAGRFN
+479 NLSNLYPDQACRFN

-498 NSDLAGVLTEES
+498 ISEPVGETAPQQDS
-510 GNKDRVTE
+510 GKDNQKTF
-518 AFVGIRSLSDTAQK
+518 AGIRSLSDTAQK
-532 FQKQLRYIASTIHS
+532 FQKQIRYIAASIHS
-546 GAVEDFPLLKERVTK
+546 GAPDDFPLLRERVTK
-561 ACEYFRKELRPLASF
+561 ACEYFRKELKPLALF

-586 DKEVK
+586 DKEIK
-591 KAFKSASEEFLSE
+591 KAFKAAAEDFLGE
-604 LRFRLALY
+604 LRFRLTLF
-612 ETVLSDGFSTK
+612 ETVLSEGFSTK
-623 AFHKLKTDN
+623 SYHKLKTDN
-632 ELAEERSLKA
+632 ELSDERSLKA

-647 ISPQKKAS
+647 ISPQVKSSAS
-655 DSEKSLRQA
+655 ETSPRQV
-664 QRPEGQHNQRP
+664 QRPEGTARQVQRP
-675 ERQSVGEPVE
+675 D
-685 PLALRQAQGPIA
+685 A
-697 DGEPVEPSD
+697 DGEPVEPS
-706 LRKAQGAIADGST
+706 IAKQTQKPADR
-719 SSPSTI
+719 
-725 QQAQGPDEDQSTY
+725 QSQEESDTY
-738 TGSQHP
+738 TGSTHP
-744 ELVQALIDWRREKY
+744 ELIQALIDWRREKY
-758 QNENVPAYI
+758 QKDNVPAYI

-777 ADIAPTTK
+777 ADLAPTTR
-785 EELLAVKGFGKSKCD
+785 EELLTVKGFGKSKCD

-805 ILEIVRKAIKTIS
+805 ILDVIRQGLKSK

>member
-1 MIEKDERFILAERY
+1 MIEKDERFTLAERY

-133 YRRNDKPFGGVQVLM
+133 YRRNDRPFGGVQLLM

-156 PVVKESERPY
+156 PVVKESERPF

-210 RSGMPS
+210 RSGRPS
-216 DAALNELNKRLDPGF
+216 EWALSELNKRLDPGF
-231 VPPEDERWI
+231 VPPENERWI

-251 VNSAKMNALQTDE
+251 VNEAKMNALETDE

-282 ETQLHLKEGA
+282 ETQLRLRVGA

-322 IVKDET
+322 IVQDES
-328 GESIVVTTEKW
+328 GDSIEVTTEKW

-407 LEGIVLTTP
+407 LEGIILTTP

-425 EEVAMF
+425 EEVTAF
-431 ESSREPAEE
+431 ESSREPADEVR
-440 ASLKLPAMAGEYFT
+440 LKLSAMSNEYFT

-479 NLSNLYPDQAGRFN
+479 NLSNLYPDQADRFN
-493 TVGAG
+493 KVGAG
-498 NSDLAGVLTEES
+498 MSDQIGETESQQSSEAS
-510 GNKDRVTE
+510 GKDNPKT
-518 AFVGIRSLSDTAQK
+518 FTGIRSLSDTAQK
-532 FQKQLRYIASTIHS
+532 FQRQIRYIAASIHS
-546 GAVEDFPLLKERVTK
+546 GAPEDLPLLRERVTK

-576 AAPLTLIEID
+576 AAPLTLVEID

-591 KAFKSASEEFLSE
+591 KAFKAAAEEFLSE
-604 LRFRLALY
+604 LRFRLTLY
-612 ETVLSDGFSTK
+612 ETVLSEGFSTK
-623 AFHKLKTDN
+623 AYHKLKTDN
-632 ELAEERSLKA
+632 ELTDDRSLKA

-647 ISPQKKAS
+647 ISRPEKAS
-655 DSEKSLRQA
+655 AESLRPFDKLSAPQV
-664 QRPEGQHNQRP
+664 QRPEKHSTQRMVGEQGQRSSAVGESAEPLRP
-675 ERQSVGEPVE
+675 EELSGRQS
-685 PLALRQAQGPIA
+685 
-697 DGEPVEPSD
+697 DGEPVEPSA
-706 LRKAQGAIADGST
+706 LRQT
-719 SSPSTI
+719 L
-725 QQAQGPDEDQSTY
+725 GPNGEPATY
-738 TGSQHP
+738 TGSLHP

-758 QNENVPAYI
+758 QKDNVPAYI

-777 ADIAPTTK
+777 ADLAPTTK
-785 EELLAVKGFGKSKCD
+785 EGLLTVKGFGKSKCD

-805 ILEIVRKAIKTIS
+805 ILDVIRQSLKNK

>member
-1 MIEKDERFILAERY
+1 MIERDERFTLAERY

-133 YRRNDKPFGGVQVLM
+133 YRRNDRPFGGVQLLM

-156 PVVKESERPY
+156 PVVRESERPF

-210 RSGMPS
+210 RSGRPS
-216 DAALNELNKRLDPGF
+216 EWALSELNKRLDPGF
-231 VPPEDERWI
+231 VPPENERWI

-251 VNSAKMNALQTDE
+251 VNEAKMNALKTDE

-282 ETQLHLKEGA
+282 ETQLRLRVGA

-322 IVKDET
+322 IVKDES
-328 GESIVVTTEKW
+328 GDRIEVTTEKW

-425 EEVAMF
+425 EEVTAF
-431 ESSREPAEE
+431 ESSREPADEVR
-440 ASLKLPAMAGEYFT
+440 LKLPAMSNEYFT

-479 NLSNLYPDQAGRFN
+479 NLSNLYPDQACRFN

-498 NSDLAGVLTEES
+498 MSGQISETEPQQSSEAS
-510 GNKDRVTE
+510 GKDNPKT
-518 AFVGIRSLSDTAQK
+518 FTGIRSLSDTAQK
-532 FQKQLRYIASTIHS
+532 FQKQIRYIAASIHS
-546 GAVEDFPLLKERVTK
+546 GAPDDFPLLRERVTK
-561 ACEYFRKELRPLASF
+561 ACEYFRKELKPLAWF
-576 AAPLTLIEID
+576 ASPLTLIEID
-586 DKEVK
+586 DKEIK
-591 KAFKSASEEFLSE
+591 KAFKAAAEEFLSE
-604 LRFRLALY
+604 LRFRLTLY
-612 ETVLSDGFSTK
+612 ETILSEGFSTK
-623 AFHKLKTDN
+623 EYHKLKADN
-632 ELAEERSLKA
+632 ELSEARSLKA
-642 LVRSL
+642 LARSF
-647 ISPQKKAS
+647 
-655 DSEKSLRQA
+655 SEAAGGSLRQA
-664 QRPEGQHNQRP
+664 QRPD
-675 ERQSVGEPVE
+675 
-685 PLALRQAQGPIA
+685 A
-697 DGEPVEPSD
+697 DDELVEPSVT
-706 LRKAQGAIADGST
+706 KQTQKPADG
-719 SSPSTI
+719 
-725 QQAQGPDEDQSTY
+725 QSQESDTY
-738 TGSQHP
+738 SGSAHP
-744 ELVQALIDWRREKY
+744 ELVQTLIDWRREKY
-758 QNENVPAYI
+758 QKDNVPAYI
-767 ILHQKTLLAI
+767 ILHQKTLMAI
-777 ADIAPTTK
+777 ADLAPTTK
-785 EELLAVKGFGKSKCD
+785 EELLTVKGFGKSKCD
-800 KYGDE
+800 RYGDE
-805 ILEIVRKAIKTIS
+805 ILDVIRQGLKSK

>member
-1 MIEKDERFILAERY
+1 MIEKDERFTLAERY

-120 ADILDAIDDILKR
+120 ADIMDAIDDILRR
-133 YRRNDKPFGGVQVLM
+133 YRRNDRPFGGVQLLM

-156 PVVKESERPY
+156 PVVKESEKPY

-187 VTIQLEKVHRQSDR
+187 VTIQLEKVHRQSDK

-216 DAALNELNKRLDPGF
+216 EAALQELNKRLPYVTIQLEKVHRQSDKIFLDILNEVRSGMPSEAALQELNKRLNPRF

-251 VNSAKMNALQTDE
+251 VNEAKMNALQTDE

-282 ETQLHLKEGA
+282 ETKLRLKEGA

-322 IVKDET
+322 IVKDEA

-425 EEVAMF
+425 EEVSAF
-431 ESSREPAEE
+431 ESSREPVTET
-440 ASLKLPAMAGEYFT
+440 SLKLPAMAKEYFT

-479 NLSNLYPDQAGRFN
+479 NLSNLYPDQADRFN

-498 NSDLAGVLTEES
+498 NSALTGLLAGES
-510 GNKDRVTE
+510 GNNNESAPKT
-518 AFVGIRSLSDTAQK
+518 FVGIRSLSDTAQK
-532 FQKQLRYIASTIHS
+532 FQKQLRHIASTIHS
-546 GAVEDFPLLKERVTK
+546 GAAEDSPLLRERVAK
-561 ACEYFRKELRPLASF
+561 ACEYFRKELKPLASF

-591 KAFKSASEEFLSE
+591 KTFKAAAEEFLSE
-604 LRFRLALY
+604 LRFHLTLYGTILA
-612 ETVLSDGFSTK
+612 DGFSTK
-623 AFHKLKTDN
+623 AYHKLKTDN
-632 ELAEERSLKA
+632 ELSDAKSLKTLA
-642 LVRSL
+642 RSF
-647 ISPQKKAS
+647 
-655 DSEKSLRQA
+655 SETSAGTLRQA
-664 QRPEGQHNQRP
+664 QRPDE
-675 ERQSVGEPVE
+675 
-685 PLALRQAQGPIA
+685 
-697 DGEPVEPSD
+697 SD
-706 LRKAQGAIADGST
+706 TYSGS
-719 SSPSTI
+719 I
-725 QQAQGPDEDQSTY
+725 
-738 TGSQHP
+738 HP
-744 ELVQALIDWRREKY
+744 ELAQALVDWRREKY
-758 QNENVPAYI
+758 KKDNVPAYV

-785 EELLAVKGFGKSKCD
+785 EELLAVKGFGKSKCEI
-800 KYGDE
+800 YGDE
-805 ILEIVRKAIKTIS
+805 ILEIVRKTTETAS

>member
-1 MIEKDERFILAERY
+1 MIEKDERFTLAERY

-133 YRRNDKPFGGVQVLM
+133 YRRNDKPFGGVQLLM

-187 VTIQLEKVHRQSDR
+187 VTIQLEKVHRQSD
-201 IFLDILNEV
+201 ILFLDILNEV

-216 DAALNELNKRLDPGF
+216 EAALQELNKRLNPGF

-251 VNSAKMNALQTDE
+251 VNEAKMNALETDE

-282 ETQLHLKEGA
+282 ETQLRLRVGA

-339 ENIRYGLNEETG
+339 ENIRYGLNEESG

-388 AGAAFS
+388 AGSAFS

-425 EEVAMF
+425 EEVSAF

-440 ASLKLPAMAGEYFT
+440 AQLKLPAMANEYFT

-479 NLSNLYPDQAGRFN
+479 NLSNLYPDQADRFN
-493 TVGAG
+493 KVGAG
-498 NSDLAGVLTEES
+498 MSDQIGETESQQSSEAS
-510 GNKDRVTE
+510 GKDNPKT
-518 AFVGIRSLSDTAQK
+518 FTGIRSLSDTAQK
-532 FQKQLRYIASTIHS
+532 FQKQIRYIAASIHS
-546 GAVEDFPLLKERVTK
+546 GAPEDLPLLRERVTK
-561 ACEYFRKELRPLASF
+561 ACEYFRKELKPLASF

-591 KAFKSASEEFLSE
+591 KAFKAAAEEFLNE
-604 LRFRLALY
+604 LRFRLTLY
-612 ETVLSDGFSTK
+612 ETILSEEFSTK
-623 AFHKLKTDN
+623 AYHKLKTDN
-632 ELAEERSLKA
+632 ELSDERSLKA

-647 ISPQKKAS
+647 ISPQVKSSAS
-655 DSEKSLRQA
+655 ETSPRQV
-664 QRPEGQHNQRP
+664 QRPEGTARQGKRP
-675 ERQSVGEPVE
+675 C
-685 PLALRQAQGPIA
+685 A
-697 DGEPVEPSD
+697 DGKPVEPSATTQTQ
-706 LRKAQGAIADGST
+706 KPADG
-719 SSPSTI
+719 
-725 QQAQGPDEDQSTY
+725 QSQESGTY
-738 TGSQHP
+738 TGSAHP

-758 QNENVPAYI
+758 QKDNVPAYI

-777 ADIAPTTK
+777 ADLAPTTR
-785 EELLAVKGFGKSKCD
+785 EELLCVKGFGKSKCD

-805 ILEIVRKAIKTIS
+805 ILEIVRKTISDDKT

>member
-1 MIEKDERFILAERY
+1 MIEKDERFTLAERY

-40 VRQTSKRFAVVAP
+40 VWQTSKRYAVVAP

-133 YRRNDKPFGGVQVLM
+133 YRRNDRPFGGVQLLM

-156 PVVKESERPY
+156 PVVRESERPY

-173 PFFFNSKVLQRLPY
+173 PFFFNSKVLRRLPY

-201 IFLDILNEV
+201 MFLDILNEV
-210 RSGMPS
+210 RSGTPS
-216 DAALNELNKRLDPGF
+216 EAALKELNKRLDPGF
-231 VPPEDERWI
+231 IPPEGERWI

-251 VNSAKMNALQTDE
+251 VNEAKMNALDGDE
-264 ATFEAQVE
+264 ATFEAQID

-282 ETQLHLKEGA
+282 ETQLRLRVGA

-302 GEARYYNGKIATVE
+302 GESRYYNGKIATVQ

-322 IVKDET
+322 IVQDES
-328 GESIVVTTEKW
+328 GEEIEVTTEKW
-339 ENIRYGLNEETG
+339 ENIRYGLNEETN

-360 FEQVPLRPAWAVTI
+360 FEQIPLRPAWAVTI

-416 ITRRCTFTS
+416 ITRRSTFTS
-425 EEVAMF
+425 EEVAAF
-431 ESSREPAEE
+431 ESSQAPAEE
-440 ASLKLPAMAGEYFT
+440 AKLKLPAMANEYFT
-454 STLCDAFDLQRL
+454 STLCEAFDLQHL
-466 RYLYNRVNRIYQV
+466 RYLYNRVNRVYQV
-479 NLSNLYPDQAGRFN
+479 NLSNLYPDQAGRFAA
-493 TVGAG
+493 VGAG
-498 NSDLAGVLTEES
+498 KSGLIGES
-510 GNKDRVTE
+510 EPIVFE
-518 AFVGIRSLSDTAQK
+518 GIRSLSDTALK
-532 FQKQLRYIASTIHS
+532 FQKQLRYISAQIHS
-546 GAVEDFPLLKERVTK
+546 GAPEDFPLLRERITK
-561 ACEYFRKELRPLASF
+561 ACEYFTAQLGPLAAF

-591 KAFKSASEEFLSE
+591 KAFKAASEEFLSE
-604 LRFRLALY
+604 LRFRLTLY
-612 ETVLSDGFSTK
+612 ESVLADGFSTK
-623 AFHKLKTDN
+623 AYHKLKTDN
-632 ELAEERSLKA
+632 ELSEERSLKA
-642 LVRSL
+642 LARSL
-647 ISPQKKAS
+647 TRKPK
-655 DSEKSLRQA
+655 SEAQQGVEGAEVSSLRQA
-664 QRPEGQHNQRP
+664 KGSE
-675 ERQSVGEPVE
+675 ETT
-685 PLALRQAQGPIA
+685 QGPKSA
-697 DGEPVEPSD
+697 TQRAKLPDGDPVEPSA
-706 LRKAQGAIADGST
+706 LRQT
-719 SSPSTI
+719 QEP
-725 QQAQGPDEDQSTY
+725 EDATY
-738 TGSQHP
+738 TGSLHP
-744 ELVQALIDWRREKY
+744 ELVQALVDWRREKY
-758 QNENVPAYI
+758 TKENVPAYI

-777 ADIAPTTK
+777 ADLAPATR
-785 EELLAVKGFGKSKCD
+785 EELLTVKGFGKSKCD
-800 KYGDE
+800 KYADE
-805 ILEIVRKAIKTIS
+805 ILDLIRKSKK

>member
-1 MIEKDERFILAERY
+1 MIEKDERFTLAERY

-53 TGVAAI
+53 TGVAVI

-101 VKILRTLDLL
+101 VRILRTLDLL

-120 ADILDAIDDILKR
+120 ADILDAIDDTLKR
-133 YRRNDKPFGGVQVLM
+133 YRRNDRPFGGVQLLM

-210 RSGMPS
+210 RSGMPG
-216 DAALNELNKRLDPGF
+216 DAALNELNKRLFPGF

-251 VNSAKMNALQTDE
+251 VNEAKMNALETEE
-264 ATFEAQVE
+264 ATFEAQIE

-282 ETQLHLKEGA
+282 ETRLRLREGA

-302 GEARYYNGKIATVE
+302 GEGRYYNGKIATVK
-316 KVKPQL
+316 KVKPAL
-322 IVKDET
+322 IVEDES
-328 GESIVVTTEKW
+328 GESIEVNTERW
-339 ENIRYGLNEETG
+339 ENIRYGLNEESG
-351 EIEGIVDGT
+351 EIEGIVEGT

-425 EEVAMF
+425 EEVTAF
-431 ESSREPAEE
+431 ESSREPADEVR
-440 ASLKLPAMAGEYFT
+440 LKLPAMSNEYFT

-498 NSDLAGVLTEES
+498 NAAQVGGMFDSSDGS
-510 GNKDRVTE
+510 GKSAPQPFE
-518 AFVGIRSLSDTAQK
+518 GIRSLSDTAQK
-532 FQKQLRYIASTIHS
+532 FQKQLRYITASIHS
-546 GAVEDFPLLKERVTK
+546 GAPDDFPLLRERVTK
-561 ACEYFRKELRPLASF
+561 ACEYFSTQFRPLASF
-576 AAPLTLIEID
+576 AAPLTLVEID
-586 DKEVK
+586 DKEVR
-591 KAFKSASEEFLSE
+591 KAFKAASEEFLAE
-604 LRFRLALY
+604 LRFRMTLY
-612 ETVLSDGFSTK
+612 ETILSEGFSTK
-623 AFHKLKTDN
+623 AYHKLKTDN
-632 ELAEERSLKA
+632 ELSDARSLKA

-647 ISPQKKAS
+647 ISTPEKAS
-655 DSEKSLRQA
+655 ASKESIQQA
-664 QRPEGQHNQRP
+664 QRPDA
-675 ERQSVGEPVE
+675 VGEPVE
-685 PLALRQAQGPIA
+685 PSTLRQVREP
-697 DGEPVEPSD
+697 DGES
-706 LRKAQGAIADGST
+706 A
-719 SSPSTI
+719 
-725 QQAQGPDEDQSTY
+725 TY
-738 TGSQHP
+738 TGSIHP
-744 ELVQALIDWRREKY
+744 ELAQALVEWRREKY
-758 QNENVPAYI
+758 QKDNVPAFM

-777 ADIAPTTK
+777 ADLAPTTK
-785 EELLAVKGFGKSKCD
+785 EELLSVKGFGKSKCE
-800 KYGDE
+800 KYGEE
-805 ILEIVRKAIKTIS
+805 ILEIIRTAMNNPGS

>member
-1 MIEKDERFILAERY
+1 MIEKDERFTLAERY

-40 VRQTSKRFAVVAP
+40 VRKTSKRFAVVAP

-87 YQMPERMRSLRKER
+87 YQMPERMRPLRKER

-120 ADILDAIDDILKR
+120 ADILDAVDDILKR
-133 YRRNDKPFGGVQVLM
+133 YRRNDRPFGGVQLLM

-156 PVVKESERPY
+156 PIVKETERQL
-166 MEQVYSS
+166 MERVYSS
-173 PFFFNSKVLQRLPY
+173 PFFFNSKVLQRMPF
-187 VTIQLEKVHRQSDR
+187 VTVELEKVHRQSD
-201 IFLDILNEV
+201 ILFLDILNKV
-210 RSGMPS
+210 RSGTP
-216 DAALNELNKRLDPGF
+216 DERTLNELNKRLDPDF
-231 VPPEDERWI
+231 IPPEDERWI
-240 RLTTHNAQADS
+240 RLTTHNAQADT
-251 VNSAKMNALQTDE
+251 VNEAKMNALDGEE
-264 ATFEAQVE
+264 ATFEAAIE

-282 ETQLHLKEGA
+282 ETRLRLKEGA
-292 QVMFVRNDTS
+292 QVMFIRNDSS

-322 IVKDET
+322 IVQDES
-328 GESIVVTTEKW
+328 GDSIEVTTEKW

-425 EEVAMF
+425 EEVSAF
-431 ESSREPAEE
+431 EGSRETADEVR
-440 ASLKLPAMAGEYFT
+440 LKLPAMANEYFT

-498 NSDLAGVLTEES
+498 ISEPADEAASPQAAG
-510 GNKDRVTE
+510 KDSQKTF
-518 AFVGIRSLSDTAQK
+518 AGIRSLSDTAQK
-532 FQKQLRYIASTIHS
+532 FQKQIRNIAASIHS
-546 GAVEDFPLLKERVTK
+546 GAPDDFPLLRERISK

-586 DKEVK
+586 DREVR
-591 KAFKSASEEFLSE
+591 KAFKAAAEEFLGE
-604 LRFRLALY
+604 LKFRLTLY
-612 ETVLSDGFSTK
+612 ETVLANGFSTK
-623 AFHKLKTDN
+623 AYHKLKTDN
-632 ELAEERSLKA
+632 ELSSSRPLKA
-642 LVRSL
+642 LAGSL
-647 ISPQKKAS
+647 TFN
-655 DSEKSLRQA
+655 SEKTSASGKSSRQPVGEHTEPLRPNE
-664 QRPEGQHNQRP
+664 RPGHQP
-675 ERQSVGEPVE
+675 VGEPSE
-685 PLALRQAQGPIA
+685 PPR
-697 DGEPVEPSD
+697 
-706 LRKAQGAIADGST
+706 
-719 SSPSTI
+719 
-725 QQAQGPDEDQSTY
+725 PDDTDSGSTY
-738 TGSQHP
+738 TGSLHP
-744 ELVQALIDWRREKY
+744 ELVQALVDWRREKCR
-758 QNENVPAYI
+758 QDNVPAFMV
-767 ILHQKTLLAI
+767 LHQKTLLAI
-777 ADIAPTTK
+777 ADLAPATR
-785 EELLAVKGFGKSKCD
+785 EELLTVKGFGKAKCD

-805 ILEIVRKAIKTIS
+805 ILKVVRESLPKDYLSKTLVLIQI

>member
-1 MIEKDERFILAERY
+1 MIEKDERFTLAERY

-101 VKILRTLDLL
+101 VRILRTLDLL

-120 ADILDAIDDILKR
+120 ADILDAIDDTLKR
-133 YRRNDKPFGGVQVLM
+133 YRRNDRPFGGVQLLM

-173 PFFFNSKVLQRLPY
+173 PFFFNSKVLQRLPF
-187 VTIQLEKVHRQSDR
+187 VTVELEKVHRQSDR
-201 IFLDILNEV
+201 LFLDILNEV
-210 RSGMPS
+210 RSGMPG
-216 DAALNELNKRLDPGF
+216 DAALNELNKRLFPGF

-251 VNSAKMNALQTDE
+251 VNEAKMNALETEE
-264 ATFEAQVE
+264 ATFEAQIE

-282 ETQLHLKEGA
+282 ETRLRLREGA

-302 GEARYYNGKIATVE
+302 GEGRYYNGKIATVK
-316 KVKPQL
+316 KVKPAL
-322 IVKDET
+322 IVEDES
-328 GESIVVTTEKW
+328 GESIEVNTERW
-339 ENIRYGLNEETG
+339 ENIRYGLNEESG
-351 EIEGIVDGT
+351 EIEGIVEGT

-380 TFDHVIID
+380 TFDQVIID

-407 LEGIVLTTP
+407 LEGIILTTP

-425 EEVAMF
+425 DEVSTF

-440 ASLKLPAMAGEYFT
+440 ARLKLPAMANEYFT

-498 NSDLAGVLTEES
+498 NAAQVGGMFDSSDGS
-510 GNKDRVTE
+510 GKSAPQPFE
-518 AFVGIRSLSDTAQK
+518 GIRSLSDTAQK
-532 FQKQLRYIASTIHS
+532 FQKQIRYIAASIHS
-546 GAVEDFPLLKERVTK
+546 GAPDDFPLLRERVTK
-561 ACEYFRKELRPLASF
+561 ACEYFTTQFRPLASF
-576 AAPLTLIEID
+576 AAPLTLVEID
-586 DKEVK
+586 DKEVR
-591 KAFKSASEEFLSE
+591 KAFKAASEEFLAE
-604 LRFRLALY
+604 LRFRMTLY
-612 ETVLSDGFSTK
+612 ETILSEGFSTK
-623 AFHKLKTDN
+623 AYHKLKTDN
-632 ELAEERSLKA
+632 ELSDARSLKA

-647 ISPQKKAS
+647 ISTPEKAS
-655 DSEKSLRQA
+655 ASNESIQQA
-664 QRPEGQHNQRP
+664 QRPDA
-675 ERQSVGEPVE
+675 VGEPVE
-685 PLALRQAQGPIA
+685 PSALRQVREP
-697 DGEPVEPSD
+697 DGES
-706 LRKAQGAIADGST
+706 A
-719 SSPSTI
+719 
-725 QQAQGPDEDQSTY
+725 TY
-738 TGSQHP
+738 TGSIHP
-744 ELVQALIDWRREKY
+744 ELAQALVDWRREKY
-758 QNENVPAYI
+758 QKDNVPAFM

-777 ADIAPTTK
+777 ADLAPTTK
-785 EELLAVKGFGKSKCD
+785 EELLSVKGFGKSKCE
-800 KYGDE
+800 KYGEE
-805 ILEIVRKAIKTIS
+805 ILEIIRTAMNSPGS